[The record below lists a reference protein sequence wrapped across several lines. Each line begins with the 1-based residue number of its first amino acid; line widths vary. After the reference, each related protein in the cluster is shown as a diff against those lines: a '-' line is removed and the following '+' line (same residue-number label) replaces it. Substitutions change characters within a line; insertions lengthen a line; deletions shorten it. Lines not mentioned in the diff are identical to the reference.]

1 MVILILKKA
10 MLYLLKDN
18 KPDKND
24 TYIIHKIEII
34 KGGNSHDG
42 FDETHMCKYN
52 LLYAVK
58 V

>member
-1 MVILILKKA
+1 

-42 FDETHMCKYN
+42 FDETHMCSINTLIIYF
-52 LLYAVK
+52 LLI
-58 V
+58 